1 MNIIIPTITTGNWPD
16 QASGSTHPIGPRRN
30 CDKMRLMT
38 AASRQRLARR
48 RPDAPWHRILGI
60 EFPGIEFP
68 GIKFPGVASHWQHG
82 G

>member
-1 MNIIIPTITTGNWPD
+1 
-16 QASGSTHPIGPRRN
+16 
-30 CDKMRLMT
+30 MRLM
-38 AASRQRLARR
+38 AATSRQRLARLV
-48 RPDAPWHRILGI
+48 PDAAWYRILGI